1 MGEILILKSINGRL
15 LTDQLIDS
23 WLDANEMYITKKIF
37 SYDRYSIE
45 ITFIDEESMKLQTK
59 KITIHFLFVL
69 KELI

>member
-37 SYDRYSIE
+37 SNDRYSIE
-45 ITFIDEESMKLQTK
+45 ITFIDEESMKIQTK
-59 KITIHFLFVL
+59 K
-69 KELI
+69 

>member
-23 WLDANEMYITKKIF
+23 WFDANEMYITKKIF

-45 ITFIDEESMKLQTK
+45 ITFIDEESMKIQTK
-59 KITIHFLFVL
+59 KRTIHFF
-69 KELI
+69 ICT

>member
-37 SYDRYSIE
+37 SKDRYSIE
-45 ITFIDEESMKLQTK
+45 ITFIDEESMKMQTRE
-59 KITIHFLFVL
+59 HNYLLF
-69 KELI
+69 ICT

>member
-37 SYDRYSIE
+37 SKDRYSIE
-45 ITFIDEESMKLQTK
+45 ITFIDEESMKIQTK
-59 KITIHFLFVL
+59 KRTIHFLFVL
-69 KELI
+69 KELT